1 MINKVTL
8 VGNLGRDPEIRT
20 LENGTKVGTFTL
32 ATNENY
38 RDKND
43 TWQTLTEWH
52 NIVVWRHL
60 AEKAERE
67 EMDVGTGRIGKVAKD
82 LKKGGLAFIEGKIT
96 HRKYQ
101 DKEGHERTISEIVA
115 NTLYS
120 LEKRENKGG
129 GFSTSFPGVEDDPFN
144 KPINSPSST
153 AAQSTNQDVPPADD
167 LPF

>member
-67 EMDVGTGRIGKVAKD
+67 

-144 KPINSPSST
+144 KPINSPSSP

>member
-20 LENGTKVGTFTL
+20 LENGTKVGTFSI
-32 ATNENY
+32 ATNESY
-38 RDKND
+38 KDKND

-52 NIVVWRHL
+52 NIVVWRGL

-67 EMDVGTGRIGKVAKD
+67 
-82 LKKGGLAFIEGKIT
+82 LKKGGLAYIEGKIT

-101 DKEGHERTISEIVA
+101 DKDGQEKAITEIVA

-120 LEKRENKGG
+120 LERRENKGSSLSAG
-129 GFSTSFPGVEDDPFN
+129 FPGVDDDPFN
-144 KPINSPSST
+144 KAINTSSTPSST
-153 AAQSTNQDVPPADD
+153 SQEPPAEDD